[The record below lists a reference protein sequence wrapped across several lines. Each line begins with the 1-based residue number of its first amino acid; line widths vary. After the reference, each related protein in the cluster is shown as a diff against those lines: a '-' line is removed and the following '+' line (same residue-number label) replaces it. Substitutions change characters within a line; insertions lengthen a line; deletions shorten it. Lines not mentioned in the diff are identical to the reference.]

1 MKVEGKV
8 FAVVAAFL
16 TGTSLVYWYMSKD
29 PTGGVALA
37 FSAGLAFLIGYYLY
51 FTARR
56 MAPRPEDLGEA
67 EIADGAGEVGFFS
80 PHSWWPVALAAGASL
95 AALGLAF
102 GIWLII
108 IGAVTL
114 LAALTGLLFEYY
126 LGHYRREQYEAGSN

>member
-1 MKVEGKV
+1 VKVEGRV

-16 TGTSLVYWYMSKD
+16 GAVSLFYWYVSKD
-29 PTGGVALA
+29 PSGGVVLA
-37 FSAGLAFLIGYYLY
+37 FAAGLAFLIGYYLF

-56 MAPRPEDLGEA
+56 MPPRPEDIGEA

-80 PHSWWPVALAAGASL
+80 PHSWWPLALAAGASM

-102 GIWLII
+102 GVWLVI

-114 LAALTGLLFEYY
+114 VFGLTGLLFEYY
-126 LGHYRREQYEAGSN
+126 VGHYRRQQYEAGSN

>member
-16 TGTSLVYWYMSKD
+16 AGASLVYWYMSKD

-56 MAPRPEDLGEA
+56 MPPRPEDVGEA

-80 PHSWWPVALAAGASL
+80 PHSWWPLALAAGAAL
-95 AALGLAF
+95 VALGFVF

-108 IGAVTL
+108 IGVATL
-114 LAALTGLLFEYY
+114 FTGLTGLLFEYY
-126 LGHYRREQYEAGSN
+126 VGHYRRDQYEAGSN